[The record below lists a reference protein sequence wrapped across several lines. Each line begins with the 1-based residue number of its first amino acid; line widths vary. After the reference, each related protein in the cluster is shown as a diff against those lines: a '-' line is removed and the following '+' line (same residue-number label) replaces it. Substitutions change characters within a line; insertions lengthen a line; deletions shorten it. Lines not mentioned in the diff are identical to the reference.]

1 METSGGAA
9 QPLSNV
15 SLAQRAYRIRR
26 NALRMGE
33 VQGRGV
39 HRPGARCRRRA
50 GRGLLSGPSL
60 PAG

>member
-15 SLAQRAYRIRR
+15 SLAQQPTVSDATRCV
-26 NALRMGE
+26 GE
-33 VQGRGV
+33 VQRRGV

-60 PAG
+60 PAR